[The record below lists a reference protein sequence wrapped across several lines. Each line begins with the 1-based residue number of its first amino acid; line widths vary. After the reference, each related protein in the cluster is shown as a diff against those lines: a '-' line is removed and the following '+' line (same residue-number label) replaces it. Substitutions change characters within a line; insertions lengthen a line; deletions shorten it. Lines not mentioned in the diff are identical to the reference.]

1 MSSPFLFV
9 KTAVVK
15 ISISTRKEGGVVHSS
30 CAYADVA
37 GILICLSGV
46 CAYAYVLMKTTLDG
60 KVFLIPSERNG
71 VFCLQSRTTVPVQR
85 LETGKVTKLW
95 NFRCSVPN
103 GKRGVGTLS
112 IQLKCSVQWSK
123 CADKMEIFRIKRRF
137 SGPNERLST
146 GWNRI
151 TFPFAKKFPFLLA
164 LSCKFFYLP
173 IRFKFATNG
182 KIFSFTL
189 ESKVMTE
196 DYNKIFFVLNSCM

>member
-1 MSSPFLFV
+1 M
-9 KTAVVK
+9 
-15 ISISTRKEGGVVHSS
+15 HSS

-60 KVFLIPSERNG
+60 KVFLIPSERNS
-71 VFCLQSRTTVPVQR
+71 VFCLQCRTTVPVRR
-85 LETGKVTKLW
+85 LETGKVAKLW

-151 TFPFAKKFPFLLA
+151 TFPIAKNSHFFLHYHV
-164 LSCKFFYLP
+164 SFFICQSGSSLQLMEKYFHL
-173 IRFKFATNG
+173 
-182 KIFSFTL
+182 L
-189 ESKVMTE
+189 WKV
-196 DYNKIFFVLNSCM
+196 K